1 MTVASGDRA
10 FLSRDLVVAI
20 MRRYGSLRR
29 FHCKCLQDRM
39 TYYLLLKAVNQVE
52 RPIEQIRIIEEAAAG
67 LTLEEEVRGRVPVPD
82 EALRLAARRVVAA
95 VEVLLGSELTF
106 NTMRILKERTEE
118 LKVLCSS

>member
-1 MTVASGDRA
+1 VTVASGDRA

-29 FHCKCLQDRM
+29 FHNKCLQDRM

-67 LTLEEEVRGRVPVPD
+67 LTLEERVRGRVPVPD